1 VLGYEPSVD
10 LDDGLVDLAEWLS
23 GQSADDRVEQASAE
37 LTARG
42 LTV

>member
-1 VLGYEPSVD
+1 
-10 LDDGLVDLAEWLS
+10 LS
-23 GQSADDRVEQASAE
+23 GQSASDRVDHAHAE